1 MMRREL
7 TRQQSMKCS
16 ANEKARTK
24 GVMRTLHEN
33 SIFNYKEN
41 YIMTLYELSSE
52 YMELLAMMEDPD
64 ADLEVISDTLE
75 AIGGE
80 LEVKA
85 DGYARVMRQMDADAK
100 AIKAE
105 EERLYTRRKSLE
117 NRSEWLKK
125 RLQEVMEV
133 TGKTKFKTELF
144 SFGIQR
150 NPAAVVIDEQYIE
163 NIPEEYLIQQD
174 PKIDRQKI
182 KDDLKAGKDLNG
194 IAHLEQSESLRIR

>member
-1 MMRREL
+1 
-7 TRQQSMKCS
+7 
-16 ANEKARTK
+16 
-24 GVMRTLHEN
+24 
-33 SIFNYKEN
+33 
-41 YIMTLYELSSE
+41 MTLYELSSE

-64 ADLEVISDTLE
+64 ADMEVINDTLE

-80 LEVKA
+80 LEAKA

-105 EERLYTRRKSLE
+105 EYRLYNRRKAIE
-117 NRSEWLKK
+117 NRSEWLKS

-144 SFGIQR
+144 SFGIQK
-150 NPAAVVIDEQYIE
+150 NPPKVVIDSPEK
-163 NIPEEYLIQQD
+163 IPEGFLIPQE
-174 PKIDRQKI
+174 PKIDAAAI
-182 KDDLKAGKDLNG
+182 KESLKSADEAPIWDG